1 MEIKV
6 KLNEAIHMHSTIKS
20 IMDDSEIKLNVLL
33 KFRLLGVM
41 RAIEPHILNF
51 EMIKNEKIL
60 EYGRENKDGTY
71 QIQKNDT
78 KSIEKFTEDMK
89 QVLDSEVSISVEP
102 FTPDEVIDKGLKSDF
117 LIDLYPIIRE

>member
-102 FTPDEVIDKGLKSDF
+102 FTPDEVIDKGLKSDC